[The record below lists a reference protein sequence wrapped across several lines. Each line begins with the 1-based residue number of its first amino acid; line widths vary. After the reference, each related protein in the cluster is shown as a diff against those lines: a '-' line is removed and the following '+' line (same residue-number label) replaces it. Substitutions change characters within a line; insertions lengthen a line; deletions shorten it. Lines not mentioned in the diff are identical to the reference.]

1 MHKAETAAEFFE
13 KAPLWRAELTTL
25 RAMLLASGLVEE
37 IKWGG
42 PCYTIDGV
50 NVVGLGAF
58 NNYFGLWFFQGALL
72 KDSQR
77 VLVNAQEGRTK
88 AQRQWR
94 MTSPDDIRPLVIARY
109 LKEAIALAKSGAT
122 IAKSPPKKLVMP
134 AELAS
139 ALAGDRKAGTAFKA
153 LTPGRQREYADYVS
167 EARQAA
173 TKEKRVAKIL
183 PLIRA
188 GGGLN
193 DKYRNC

>member
-1 MHKAETAAEFFE
+1 MHRAKSASEFFA

-25 RAMLLASGLVEE
+25 RKALLASGLVEE

-42 PCYTIDGV
+42 PCYTLDGV

-58 NNYFGLWFFQGALL
+58 KSYFGLWFFQGALL
-72 KDSQR
+72 TDPQK

-94 MTSPDDIRPLVIARY
+94 MSAAGDIKPALISRY
-109 LKEAIALAKSGAT
+109 LKEAIALAKSGEKV
-122 IAKSPPKKLVMP
+122 AKAPPKKLVMP
-134 AELAS
+134 PELAK
-139 ALAGDRKAGTAFKA
+139 ALTADKAAAEAFKS
-153 LTPGRQREYADYVS
+153 LTPGRQREYAEYVS
-167 EARQAA
+167 EAKQAA

-183 PLIRA
+183 PKIRA

-193 DKYRNC
+193 DEYRKC